1 MLYSDRDKYGL
12 GPRHSLV
19 HAFHSAIRGHVQ
31 AIIENDPGDWN
42 GQVFGVLEKVLTK
55 DVLAGVEQSALD
67 AGYRFDWSASV
78 SQRERPDAYKALEG
92 EEGEGFMFRHKDA
105 PIGEWAEGRKLSGLG
120 DNVVRYPE
128 NVSGTAIYVRSPTQV
143 LQYLEDGVPPDTI
156 AMIDDSGGTLT
167 APIIM
172 HFKGV
177 ICAGGSTRSHLGILT
192 REYGV
197 PCVMNARVAGIAN
210 GDRVEIEVTAPA
222 KTAAAYQQGLEMT
235 ANIWRLKS

>member
-1 MLYSDRDKYGL
+1 MYSDSDKYGS
-12 GPRHSLV
+12 GARHPIV
-19 HAFHSAIRGHVQ
+19 DAFHRTIRSRVRAIT
-31 AIIENDPGDWN
+31 ESDPGPWSE
-42 GQVFGVLEKVLTK
+42 QVFSVLESAL
-55 DVLAGVEQSALD
+55 DRDAFARVEQSALD
-67 AGYRFDWSASV
+67 SGYRFDWSASV
-78 SQRERPDAYKALEG
+78 SQRERPDAYKPVEG
-92 EEGEGFMFRHKDA
+92 EDGAGFMFHHADA
-105 PIGEWAEGRKLSGLG
+105 PAGAWADGRKLSGVG

-128 NVSGTAIYVRSPTQV
+128 NISGTAIYVRSPDQV
-143 LQYLEDGVPPDTI
+143 LRFLEDGVPPDVI

-197 PCVMNARVAGIAN
+197 PCLMNAKVAGIAN

-235 ANIWRLKS
+235 ANIWRLDD